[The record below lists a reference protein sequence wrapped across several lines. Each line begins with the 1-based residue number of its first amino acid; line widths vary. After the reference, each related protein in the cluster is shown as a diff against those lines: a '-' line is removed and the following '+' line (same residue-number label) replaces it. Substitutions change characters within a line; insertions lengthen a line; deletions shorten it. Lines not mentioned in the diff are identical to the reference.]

1 MTYAAKTRE
10 NQIAISLGR
19 CAASVKQAGSGHWE
33 FALANGEP
41 LGVSARLL
49 EGWLLLDAPLPDRVG
64 PGRWWDLLRL
74 NATLQGLSKFVL
86 RPAARSSASCP
97 TSFRLS
103 ESSGIGAEE
112 ADCGIERQTEVCR
125 TPQYVHL
132 RADIPP
138 AGDEDFEGDCE
149 SELDGILTTRLLDAC
164 SGLKGAFRSLRGE
177 KSSEQP
183 ALTSSVNLE
192 GQANNGVEELRC
204 LCGDAGW
211 SFIERSAGRLM
222 IELDVK
228 SGFYQ
233 AVVQHRAEGAH
244 VSVEIA
250 RSEAL
255 AETSRQALS
264 MLLLGTGALVRLA
277 CPSIEETEN
286 QIVARFEVRFTTM
299 PTAVELAHAFASLSV
314 ACAMSGREARA
325 IQDEVIA
332 RHYLALGAQASL
344 PASSGNSRKTKDKE
358 QAGIPA
364 LQRTD

>member
-1 MTYAAKTRE
+1 
-10 NQIAISLGR
+10 
-19 CAASVKQAGSGHWE
+19 VKQAGSGHWE

-41 LGVSARLL
+41 LGVSARLF
-49 EGWLLLDAPLPDRVG
+49 EGWLLLDAPLPDRIG
-64 PGRWWDLLRL
+64 RGRWWDLLRL

-86 RPAARSSASCP
+86 RPAARSS
-97 TSFRLS
+97 
-103 ESSGIGAEE
+103 
-112 ADCGIERQTEVCR
+112 
-125 TPQYVHL
+125 QYVHL

-183 ALTSSVNLE
+183 ALTSSVSLE

-211 SFIERSAGRLM
+211 SFIERSAGKLM

-358 QAGIPA
+358 QAGMPA

>member
-1 MTYAAKTRE
+1 VTYAAKTRE

-33 FALANGEP
+33 FALANGKP

-49 EGWLLLDAPLPDRVG
+49 EGWLLLDAPLPDRIERG
-64 PGRWWDLLRL
+64 GWWDLLRL

-86 RPAARSSASCP
+86 RPAARS
-97 TSFRLS
+97 
-103 ESSGIGAEE
+103 
-112 ADCGIERQTEVCR
+112 
-125 TPQYVHL
+125 PQYVHL
-132 RADIPP
+132 RADIPL

-149 SELDGILTTRLLDAC
+149 SELDGLLTTRLLDAC
-164 SGLKGAFRSLRGE
+164 AGLKGAFRSIRGE
-177 KSSEQP
+177 KSSDEP
-183 ALTSSVNLE
+183 AQSSSVNLE

-211 SFIERSAGRLM
+211 SFIERSAGKLM
-222 IELDVK
+222 IDLDVQ

-233 AVVQHRAEGAH
+233 AVVEHRGEGAH

-286 QIVARFEVRFTTM
+286 QIAACFEVRFTTL
-299 PTAVELAHAFASLSV
+299 PTAVELTHAFASLSV

-325 IQDEVIA
+325 IQDEAIA

-344 PASSGNSRKTKDKE
+344 PASSGSSD
-358 QAGIPA
+358 
-364 LQRTD
+364 

>member
-1 MTYAAKTRE
+1 VTYAAKTRE

-33 FALANGEP
+33 FALANGKP
-41 LGVSARLL
+41 LGVSARLF
-49 EGWLLLDAPLPDRVG
+49 EGWLLLDAPLPDRI
-64 PGRWWDLLRL
+64 GRGGWWDLLRL

-86 RPAARSSASCP
+86 RPAARS
-97 TSFRLS
+97 
-103 ESSGIGAEE
+103 
-112 ADCGIERQTEVCR
+112 
-125 TPQYVHL
+125 PQYLHL
-132 RADIPP
+132 RADIPL
-138 AGDEDFEGDCE
+138 AGGEDEGDCE
-149 SELDGILTTRLLDAC
+149 PDGLLTTRLLDAC
-164 SGLKGAFRSLRGE
+164 AGLKGAFRSFQGE

-192 GQANNGVEELRC
+192 GQTNNGVEELRC

-222 IELDVK
+222 IDLDVQ

-233 AVVQHRAEGAH
+233 AVVEHRAEGAH

-332 RHYLALGAQASL
+332 RHYLAVLGSL
-344 PASSGNSRKTKDKE
+344 RFQG
-358 QAGIPA
+358 
-364 LQRTD
+364 

>member
-1 MTYAAKTRE
+1 VTYAAKTRE
-10 NQIAISLGR
+10 DQIAISLGR

-33 FALANGEP
+33 FSLANGKP
-41 LGVSARLL
+41 LGVSARLF
-49 EGWLLLDAPLPDRVG
+49 EEWLLLDAPLTDRI
-64 PGRWWDLLRL
+64 GRGGWWDLLRL

-86 RPAARSSASCP
+86 RPAARS
-97 TSFRLS
+97 
-103 ESSGIGAEE
+103 
-112 ADCGIERQTEVCR
+112 
-125 TPQYVHL
+125 VHL
-132 RADIPP
+132 RADIPLP
-138 AGDEDFEGDCE
+138 GDEDFEGDCE
-149 SELDGILTTRLLDAC
+149 SGLDSLLTTRLLDAC
-164 SGLKGAFRSLRGE
+164 AGLKGAFRSFRGE

-183 ALTSSVNLE
+183 ALASSVNVE
-192 GQANNGVEELRC
+192 GQANNGVEELRR

-211 SFIERSAGRLM
+211 PFIERSAGKLM
-222 IELDVK
+222 IDLDVR

-233 AVVQHRAEGAH
+233 AAVEHRAEGAH

-277 CPSIEETEN
+277 CPSIQETED

-299 PTAVELAHAFASLSV
+299 PTAVDLTHAFASLSV

-332 RHYLALGAQASL
+332 EDYLAMLGA
-344 PASSGNSRKTKDKE
+344 
-358 QAGIPA
+358 
-364 LQRTD
+364 

>member
-1 MTYAAKTRE
+1 
-10 NQIAISLGR
+10 
-19 CAASVKQAGSGHWE
+19 
-33 FALANGEP
+33 
-41 LGVSARLL
+41 
-49 EGWLLLDAPLPDRVG
+49 LLLDAPLTDRI
-64 PGRWWDLLRL
+64 GRGGWWDLLRL

-86 RPAARSSASCP
+86 RPVARS
-97 TSFRLS
+97 
-103 ESSGIGAEE
+103 
-112 ADCGIERQTEVCR
+112 
-125 TPQYVHL
+125 PQYVHL
-132 RADIPP
+132 RADIPL
-138 AGDEDFEGDCE
+138 AGDEDIEGDG
-149 SELDGILTTRLLDAC
+149 ELDRLLTTRLLDAC
-164 SGLKGAFRSLRGE
+164 AGLKGAFRSFRGE

-211 SFIERSAGRLM
+211 SFIERSAGKLM
-222 IELDVK
+222 IDLGVQ

-233 AVVQHRAEGAH
+233 AVVEHRGEGAH

-277 CPSIEETEN
+277 CPSIEESEN

-299 PTAVELAHAFASLSV
+299 PTPVELAHAFASLSV
-314 ACAMSGREARA
+314 ACATSGREARA

-332 RHYLALGAQASL
+332 RHYLAMLGTQALGAQASL
-344 PASSGNSRKTKDKE
+344 PAASGSSD
-358 QAGIPA
+358 
-364 LQRTD
+364 